1 MVSFLDRTVMFPQ
14 NGAGVKL
21 STRKTASEKTAY
33 RIIASPLYC
42 RTSFAPD
49 EVSECIA
56 CEYNSLSNVKYF
68 FSMNII
74 VLTNNYAS
82 YFYVV

>member
-21 STRKTASEKTAY
+21 STRKTASAKTAY
-33 RIIASPLYC
+33 SIIAAPLYC

-49 EVSECIA
+49 EVS
-56 CEYNSLSNVKYF
+56 
-68 FSMNII
+68 
-74 VLTNNYAS
+74 
-82 YFYVV
+82 